1 MAKVKVVYGST
12 TGATEAVAQTIAA
25 GLDAEL
31 INVAGAGA
39 DAFDADVVIIGCST
53 WGLGELQD
61 DWMDK
66 ISLLD
71 KVDLTGKKAAVFGT
85 GDQEGF
91 GDTFVDAIGI
101 LADKLAGRGATII
114 GATSTAGYNYTGSAA
129 DKGGEFCGLAI
140 DDTNEA
146 DLTAGRVA
154 AWVEKLKSEI

>member
-12 TGATEAVAQTIAA
+12 TGATETAAQTIAA

-31 INVAGAGA
+31 INVAGADAG
-39 DAFDADVVIIGCST
+39 AFDADVVVVGCST

-66 ISLLD
+66 INLLD
-71 KVDLTGKKAAVFGT
+71 KVDLSGKKAAVFGT
-85 GDQEGF
+85 GDQQGF

-101 LADKLAGRGATII
+101 LADKLASRGATII
-114 GATSTAGYNYTGSAA
+114 GNTSTAGYSHSGSAA

-146 DLTAGRVA
+146 ELTDGRIA
-154 AWVEKLKSEI
+154 AWVEQLKSEI